1 MKEKRID
8 EEKLK
13 TYIEITKLTIVICWI
28 SLFVF
33 WAIKLFGGNFF
44 EIVVENDN
52 FIKFSNMVENTWL
65 KYLVSFITIAVAKYL
80 TFGAICQKFY
90 FKGRQLA
97 FVIFGI
103 VSIWAVSNFV
113 PLGKLQFPAWYAYVV
128 FIVASC
134 KYQKGWKKSFGILA
148 IILETAFTLLSCL
161 IRDVTFVVLSNYLII
176 LVLSLDMYIMA
187 TLYYLYLNLLKLQKE
202 IKLC

>member
-1 MKEKRID
+1 MIEKSID
-8 EEKLK
+8 NEKLK
-13 TYIEITKLTIVICWI
+13 TYIDITKITIVICWI
-28 SLFVF
+28 SLFAF

-52 FIKFSNMVENTWL
+52 FVKFSEMVETTWL

-90 FKGRQLA
+90 FKGKQLA
-97 FVIFGI
+97 FVLFGI

-161 IRDVTFVVLSNYLII
+161 IRDVTFVVLDNYLITLI
-176 LVLSLDMYIMA
+176 FLIDMYIM
-187 TLYYLYLNLLKLQKE
+187 TSLYYLYANI
-202 IKLC
+202 IKLKKEN